1 MKNPRDIV
9 ISPIISEKSTM
20 NMESGKYTF
29 LVAKTAT
36 KTEIRD
42 AIEAIF
48 KVTVSDVNTIRYEG
62 KPKRMGRYEGK
73 RADWKKAIITLAAGQ
88 RIRQFEGV

>member
-1 MKNPRDIV
+1 MKNPRDVV
-9 ISPIISEKSTM
+9 ISPLISEKSTSGL
-20 NMESGKYTF
+20 ESGKYTF
-29 LVAKTAT
+29 VVAKTAT

-42 AIEAIF
+42 AVEAIF

-73 RADWKKAIITLAAGQ
+73 RADWKKAIVTLAAGQ

>member
-1 MKNPRDIV
+1 MNPRDVV
-9 ISPIISEKSTM
+9 ISPIISEKSTLG
-20 NMESGKYTF
+20 MESGKYTF
-29 LVAKTAT
+29 WVAKTAT
-36 KTEIRD
+36 KFEIKD

-62 KPKRMGRYEGK
+62 KPKRMGRFQGK
-73 RADWKKAIITLAAGQ
+73 RDDWKKAVVTLAGGQ

>member
-1 MKNPRDIV
+1 MKSPSDVV
-9 ISPIISEKSTM
+9 ISPIITEKSSVG
-20 NMESGKYTF
+20 MESGKYTF

-36 KTEIRD
+36 KTEIKD

-48 KVTVSDVNTIRYEG
+48 KVTVRDVNTVRYEG
-62 KPKRMGRYEGK
+62 KPKQLGRYRGK
-73 RADWKKAIITLAAGQ
+73 RADWKKAIVTLAEGQ

>member
-1 MKNPRDIV
+1 MKNPRDVV
-9 ISPIISEKSTM
+9 ISPVISEKSTQG
-20 NMESGKYTF
+20 MESGKYTF

-73 RADWKKAIITLAAGQ
+73 RADWKKAVVTLAEGQ

>member
-1 MKNPRDIV
+1 MKNPRDVV